1 MRLLTGA
8 DNWRTAGDATAGLRP
23 MAFSDGPAGVRG
35 IAMDERAPSSSL
47 PCPSALGAT
56 WDPELVAEVA
66 AALGAEARG
75 KGIDVLLA
83 PTIHLMR
90 TPLGG
95 RGFECFAE
103 DPVLTARIAVAYVRG
118 VQSAGVACAVKHF
131 ICNDSETQRWTC
143 DVRVAP
149 HVLRE
154 LYLVPFEAVVREA
167 GVLAVMAGYNS
178 VNGATM
184 TENGPLLTGVLKDEW
199 GFGGVVVSDWH
210 AARSTD
216 ETAAAG
222 LDLAMPGPSGPWGDQ
237 LAEAVRAGRIPDA
250 VVDDKVRRVL
260 HLARRV
266 GALDRPDGHRNGQAA
281 RAPLADPALLR
292 RAAAAAFTLLAN
304 PRGVLPLDPGALR
317 TVAVIGP
324 NALAPV
330 TQGGGSAAVNQVS
343 VSRPAD
349 ALRTALAGRAQV
361 TAEPGCI
368 TWEAVPEP
376 PPGSLTDPETGEP
389 GTRLEFRDPDGR
401 LIAAEHRTA
410 TMFTWWEGLPD
421 GIGWG
426 GQGRILLRARF
437 RADRDGAHLIG
448 AGGVGQLALSMN
460 GTGLIEGTTPDP
472 ADPVEAMVRPGEIRA
487 TVALRAGQEAEIE
500 VALLPS
506 GGAPGPV
513 SIRLGV
519 VPAPDE
525 DALLASAEQAA
536 CGADAAIVI
545 VGSAPA
551 AESEGFDRPG
561 LALTGRQDELVR
573 RVAAVNDRTIVVVN
587 AGMPVLMP
595 WADEVAAVGYAW
607 LGGQAMGDA
616 LADVLLGAVEPGGRL
631 PVTLPAAEADCPV
644 LHAVP
649 RDGQLRYSEGLL
661 IGYRGFDRAGTSPR
675 FPFGHGLGYTTWALE
690 SARGPARIRA
700 GEDAEIRVVVRN
712 TGTRPGREVVQ
723 AYVASPS
730 GAEAALGAE
739 AANVGAEAGSGRKPD
754 SGRRPGERGRAAT
767 AGPYAGRV
775 RGGGGRAG

>member
-1 MRLLTGA
+1 M
-8 DNWRTAGDATAGLRP
+8 
-23 MAFSDGPAGVRG
+23 
-35 IAMDERAPSSSL
+35 
-47 PCPSALGAT
+47 
-56 WDPELVAEVA
+56 
-66 AALGAEARG
+66 
-75 KGIDVLLA
+75 
-83 PTIHLMR
+83 
-90 TPLGG
+90 
-95 RGFECFAE
+95 
-103 DPVLTARIAVAYVRG
+103 
-118 VQSAGVACAVKHF
+118 
-131 ICNDSETQRWTC
+131 
-143 DVRVAP
+143 
-149 HVLRE
+149 
-154 LYLVPFEAVVREA
+154 
-167 GVLAVMAGYNS
+167 
-178 VNGATM
+178 
-184 TENGPLLTGVLKDEW
+184 
-199 GFGGVVVSDWH
+199 
-210 AARSTD
+210 
-216 ETAAAG
+216 
-222 LDLAMPGPSGPWGDQ
+222 
-237 LAEAVRAGRIPDA
+237 
-250 VVDDKVRRVL
+250 
-260 HLARRV
+260 
-266 GALDRPDGHRNGQAA
+266 
-281 RAPLADPALLR
+281 LR

-317 TVAVIGP
+317 TLAVIGP

-330 TQGGGSAAVNQVS
+330 SQGGGSAAVNQVS

-361 TAEPGCI
+361 IAEPGCV

-376 PPGSLTDPETGEP
+376 PPGSLTDPDTGEP
-389 GTRLEFRDPDGR
+389 GTRLEFRAPDGH

-448 AGGVGQLALSMN
+448 AGGVGRLALFVN
-460 GTGLIEGTTPDP
+460 GTGLAEGITPDP

-487 TVALRAGQEAEIE
+487 AVTLRAGQEAEIE

-525 DALLASAEQAA
+525 DALLAAAEQAA
-536 CGADAAIVI
+536 RGADAAIVI

-573 RVAAVNDRTIVVVN
+573 RIAAVNDRTVVVVN

-616 LADVLLGAVEPGGRL
+616 LADVLFGAVEPGGRL
-631 PVTLPAAEADCPV
+631 PVTLPVAEADCPV

-675 FPFGHGLGYTTWALE
+675 FPFGHGLGYTSWALE
-690 SARGPARIRA
+690 SARPAMAPGPGRDAAPARTRAAGSGSARARTWSSRSWCAIPGRGPAGRSSRPTWRPRL
-700 GEDAEIRVVVRN
+700 GPRRMPEP
-712 TGTRPGREVVQ
+712 RPGGRSARWPRSGRRPRRRVRRPRSGC
-723 AYVASPS
+723 AFRPARSPVTTS
-730 GAEAALGAE
+730 KRA
-739 AANVGAEAGSGRKPD
+739 AGSGRAVSSPCRWAA
-754 SGRRPGERGRAAT
+754 RRGIFRCRFRCALAS
-767 AGPYAGRV
+767 
-775 RGGGGRAG
+775 